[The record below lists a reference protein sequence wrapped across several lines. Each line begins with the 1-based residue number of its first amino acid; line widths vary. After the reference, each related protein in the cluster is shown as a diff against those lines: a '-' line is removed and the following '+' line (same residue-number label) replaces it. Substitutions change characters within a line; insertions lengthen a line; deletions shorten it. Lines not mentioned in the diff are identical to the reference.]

1 MQLFSN
7 QTQEVK
13 REGKMQIRKLLNIR
27 SYSQKIKINNSS
39 SAVNEAPLK
48 PVSGSNT
55 FILPMQKIDACSTSL
70 KTNLDIKGL
79 SLRDRIIHIL
89 ALRPYKKPELLLR
102 LKKEGIL
109 EKDKNNLTAVLAQVS
124 VLKKNVHHLTESLW
138 KEVQGNWKLYSK
150 EDAKIIQ
157 EKIENHC
164 QSKKRP
170 AFHDNELDKKNLG
183 DGEIS
188 NIYLPSKKQRI
199 SHFNGLDPVALMKV
213 PFQQLKDL
221 KCDGINK
228 SQIPASLES
237 FQSSKKKKSKKK
249 KRKKNKKTFIDWDN
263 PDKSFNLDCITNAT
277 NTVSVQKNSQ
287 LIKVSKSLHHS
298 ESSSSISPP
307 MEFRISGSAES
318 FTLDPKFS
326 TMNSASFSENSNS
339 VSSPVMSPIPKPIKT
354 NSVFPLLKS
363 PIPEYNETASISP
376 PLKSPISRCH
386 TINSVAPCGEYPI
399 SEHKIVNHVSPLL
412 KSSPI
417 QGQMKISSVSPL
429 KEFPIQEHKMN
440 FKNSSV
446 ISAVSEKSELSF
458 FPPFVEFSTPINK
471 SEGEN
476 INFPIKPLPKFKN
489 SCLVSPHTKSPDP
502 KCTELV
508 NQNNLNVT
516 NFSSENNISFS
527 AQVTSNTK
535 SSGSEEKINASNQD
549 LIDFKS
555 FERKIIYRPQSTTV
569 LLKHIDYAQV
579 LFNVQTY
586 IDDFLRFK
594 TQGIQ
599 HSEQSFINKEST
611 MICDKPENHVQ
622 NTNFENF
629 HMPCNTSKF
638 VGQNPNVVP
647 VQSNKQDKILH
658 ANSKNSPMI
667 HDAAE
672 LKKQDSNQFCRE
684 KDVIFCDKPDNPG
697 FPMEVSDPVP
707 AQESAVPND
716 SQNDKIQDADSKT
729 FLIFHNNAEL
739 KMQDSNQLCQE
750 NDLNI
755 LWDKPNDPKSLMKVS
770 SSVSAQE
777 SAMLSNIQDDNSKN
791 SLLIHNNVE
800 LKIQNSN
807 KICRENSVNILC
819 DKQDVREP
827 FMEISDPV
835 PAPKSTIPNN
845 KQDGQIQ
852 DTNFKNP
859 LITHNTVELRMHDA
873 NQFFG
878 KNNILCV
885 KPEKPESFMEIS
897 NPVPAQESTML
908 SVIQDNKVHAANSL
922 IIHNNAEL
930 KMQDSNQFCRDKDLN
945 SLYDKPG
952 DVESFMEI
960 SNPVLGQEST
970 ILNDKQGDEM
980 PVANFENSVHNNAE
994 LRKQESN
1001 QFCTENN
1008 LNVLCNKSVSVIQD
1022 NKVHA
1027 ANSLIIHN
1035 NAELKMQDSNQF
1047 CRDKDLN
1054 SLYDKPGDVESF
1066 MEISNPVLGQES
1078 TILNDKQGDEMPVAN
1093 FENSVHNNAELR
1105 KQESNQFCTENN
1117 LNVLCNKSVSVIQ
1130 DNKVHAANSL
1140 IIHNN
1145 AELKMQDS
1153 NQFCRDKDL
1162 NSLYDKPGDVE
1173 SFMEISNPVLG
1184 QESTILNDKQ
1194 GDEMPVANFE
1204 NSVHN
1209 NAELRKQESNQF
1221 CTENNL
1227 NVLCNKSGVI
1237 ESLAKISDIVS
1248 RQKYTMLSDI
1258 QNNEMRD
1265 DNSKNSLLIRNN
1277 AELRIQDSN
1286 QFRTDKGLS
1295 IMCNKQNREI
1305 LYTNSMQSHMD
1316 WKITKCNTLPN
1327 FPTFAADPVS
1337 DHEFK
1342 KYYVKITSIDQRN
1355 IYKAYFKSEYLI
1367 YCYLWESLKPAYDRL
1382 RALEDNLE
1390 ESQKGTKEHER
1401 IRNSLCNTYTEY
1413 LQDPNFIN
1421 VIRKRNL
1428 LHEKLDYIRK
1438 LIIEYDEKEQLNQF
1452 NTQ

>member
-1 MQLFSN
+1 MDSLSNGNQYGLQLMDKERNSKVLVFLRLTGPALEAIDEYLTN
-7 QTQEVK
+7 QDGSLKPTIQFTNNK
-13 REGKMQIRKLLNIR
+13 GLIWSFLFLHKLTTIKSLKYDLEQLLSKNC
-27 SYSQKIKINNSS
+27 SVVGQKIKINNSS
-39 SAVNEAPLK
+39 SAMNGAPLK

-138 KEVQGNWKLYSK
+138 KEVQCNWKLYSK

-170 AFHDNELDKKNLG
+170 AIHANQLDKKNLG

-188 NIYLPSKKQRI
+188 NTYQPSKKQRI
-199 SHFNGLDPVALMKV
+199 SHFNGKSDNGFDPVALMKV

-221 KCDGINK
+221 KSDGINK

-277 NTVSVQKNSQ
+277 NPVSVQNNS
-287 LIKVSKSLHHS
+287 LLMKVSKSPHHS

-307 MEFRISGSAES
+307 MEFRIPGSTES

-363 PIPEYNETASISP
+363 PIPEKAE
-376 PLKSPISRCH
+376 LSPISRCH
-386 TINSVAPCGEYPI
+386 MINSVTPCGEYPI
-399 SEHKIVNHVSPLL
+399 SEHKIVNHVCPLL

-429 KEFPIQEHKMN
+429 KESPIPEHKTN

-446 ISAVSEKSELSF
+446 ISAVSEKSELSS
-458 FPPFVEFSTPINK
+458 FPSVVEFFTPINK

-476 INFPIKPLPKFKN
+476 INFPIKPLPKFKK

-502 KCTELV
+502 KYTDLI

-516 NFSSENNISFS
+516 NSSSENNISFS
-527 AQVTSNTK
+527 AQVTSYTK
-535 SSGSEEKINASNQD
+535 SSGSEKKINASNQD
-549 LIDFKS
+549 LINLKS
-555 FERKIIYRPQSTTV
+555 FEQKIISMPQSTTV
-569 LLKHIDYAQV
+569 SHVVPFDYRKV
-579 LFNVQTY
+579 LYNIFNY
-586 IDDFLRFK
+586 IHTMLIFE
-594 TQGIQ
+594 Q
-599 HSEQSFINKEST
+599 HSEQSSINKEST
-611 MICDKPENHVQ
+611 MICVNPENHAQ
-622 NTNFENF
+622 NTNFEKF
-629 HMPCNTSKF
+629 LMPCHTSKF

-672 LKKQDSNQFCRE
+672 LKKQDSNQFCRD
-684 KDVIFCDKPDNPG
+684 KDVILCDKPDNPG
-697 FPMEVSDPVP
+697 SPMEVSDPVP
-707 AQESAVPND
+707 AQESAVPNVNQD
-716 SQNDKIQDADSKT
+716 NKIQDANSKN
-729 FLIFHNNAEL
+729 FLIIHNNAEL

-750 NDLNI
+750 KDLNI
-755 LWDKPNDPKSLMKVS
+755 LWDKPNDPKSFMKVS
-770 SSVSAQE
+770 NSVPAQE

-791 SLLIHNNVE
+791 SLLFHNNVE
-800 LKIQNSN
+800 LKVQNSN

-835 PAPKSTIPNN
+835 PASKSIIPNN
-845 KQDGQIQ
+845 KQDSQIQ
-852 DTNFKNP
+852 DANFKNS
-859 LITHNTVELRMHDA
+859 LIIHNTVDLRMQDA

-878 KNNILCV
+878 ENNINILCD
-885 KPEKPESFMEIS
+885 KPEEPESFMEIS

-908 SVIQDNKVHAANSL
+908 SAVQDNKVQAANSL

-930 KMQDSNQFCRDKDLN
+930 KIENSNQFCRDKDLN
-945 SLYDKPG
+945 SLCDKPG
-952 DVESFMEI
+952 DAESFMKI
-960 SNPVLGQEST
+960 SNPVRAQEST
-970 ILNDKQGDEM
+970 ILNDKQDDEM
-980 PVANFENSVHNNAE
+980 PVANFKNSVHNNAE

-1008 LNVLCNKSVSVIQD
+1008 
-1022 NKVHA
+1022 
-1027 ANSLIIHN
+1027 
-1035 NAELKMQDSNQF
+1035 
-1047 CRDKDLN
+1047 
-1054 SLYDKPGDVESF
+1054 
-1066 MEISNPVLGQES
+1066 
-1078 TILNDKQGDEMPVAN
+1078 
-1093 FENSVHNNAELR
+1093 
-1105 KQESNQFCTENN
+1105 
-1117 LNVLCNKSVSVIQ
+1117 
-1130 DNKVHAANSL
+1130 
-1140 IIHNN
+1140 
-1145 AELKMQDS
+1145 
-1153 NQFCRDKDL
+1153 
-1162 NSLYDKPGDVE
+1162 
-1173 SFMEISNPVLG
+1173 
-1184 QESTILNDKQ
+1184 
-1194 GDEMPVANFE
+1194 
-1204 NSVHN
+1204 
-1209 NAELRKQESNQF
+1209 
-1221 CTENNL
+1221 
-1227 NVLCNKSGVI
+1227 
-1237 ESLAKISDIVS
+1237 SLAKISDIVS
-1248 RQKYTMLSDI
+1248 GQEYTMLSDI
-1258 QNNEMRD
+1258 QDNEMRD

-1286 QFRTDKGLS
+1286 QFCMDKGLN

-1316 WKITKCNTLPN
+1316 WKITKCNILPN
-1327 FPTFAADPVS
+1327 FSTLAADPVS

-1355 IYKAYFKSEYLI
+1355 IYKAYFESEYLT
-1367 YCYLWESLKPAYDRL
+1367 YCNLWESLKPVFDRFE
-1382 RALEDNLE
+1382 ALENILKK
-1390 ESQKGTKEHER
+1390 SQEGTKEHE
-1401 IRNSLCNTYTEY
+1401 SVKYLLCNTYSEY

-1421 VIRKRNL
+1421 VVNKRNL